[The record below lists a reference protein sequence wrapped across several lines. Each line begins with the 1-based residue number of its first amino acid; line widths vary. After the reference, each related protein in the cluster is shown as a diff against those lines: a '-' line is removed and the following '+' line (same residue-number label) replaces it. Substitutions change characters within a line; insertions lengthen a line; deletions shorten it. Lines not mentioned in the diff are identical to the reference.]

1 MAAAEG
7 PPRLTPAYP
16 VPVPPEPELPLDL
29 DVLVVG
35 AGISGVD
42 AGCRL
47 AMHCP
52 GTTWAVLEARDA
64 IGGTWDLFRYPGI
77 RSDSDMYTLGFP
89 FRPWRGDAAL
99 AAGADIRDYVE
110 DTAREL
116 GVTERLHLGQRVMR
130 LEWSSGAAR
139 WSVTARTADG
149 DVTHTARF
157 VYLATGYYAYETG
170 HVVDFPGQADF
181 AGDVVHPQHWPEGMP
196 LAGRRVVVVG
206 SGATA
211 VTLVPALVA
220 QGAGNATMLQRSP
233 SYVVALPE
241 RDVVAAVLHTLLPA
255 GVAHRLA
262 RGKNVVL
269 STAGYQVLRRFPRA
283 GRRLLR
289 RQALDRLPEGYAVDT
304 HFSPRYDP
312 WDQRLCV
319 APDGDLFD
327 VLSDGRAQVVT
338 DTIERFE
345 RDGVRLRSGALLPA
359 DLVVTA
365 TGLQIEVGGGAEVVL
380 DGVPLDVSS
389 AHVYKGLMLSG
400 VPNLALA
407 LGYTNASWTLRADL
421 SARWFCSL
429 LRHLDRHGHTV
440 ATPRY
445 DEQPVEG
452 EEFRPL
458 LDLTSGYIRRGAHLM
473 PRQGRRR
480 PWRVVQSYL
489 YDLAVMRLGRI
500 DDGRLE
506 LR

>member
-1 MAAAEG
+1 M
-7 PPRLTPAYP
+7 
-16 VPVPPEPELPLDL
+16 PEPASPAVSALDV

-42 AGCRL
+42 AACRL
-47 AMHCP
+47 AMHSP
-52 GTTWAVLEARDA
+52 STAWAVLEAREA

-89 FRPWRGDAAL
+89 FRPWPGAAAI
-99 AAGADIRDYVE
+99 AAGADIRAYVE
-110 DTAREL
+110 ETARAF
-116 GVTERLHLGQRVMR
+116 GVTERLHLGQRVER
-130 LEWSSGAAR
+130 FEWSSPASR
-139 WSVTARTADG
+139 WSVTASTANG
-149 DVTHTARF
+149 QVVHTARL
-157 VYLATGYYAYETG
+157 VYLATGYYSYESG
-170 HVVDFPGQADF
+170 HVVDFPGQDEF
-181 AGDVVHPQHWPEGMP
+181 AGEVVHPQHWPEGMP
-196 LAGRRVVVVG
+196 VAGRRVVVIG

-220 QGAGNATMLQRSP
+220 QGAAGVTMLQRSP
-233 SYVVALPE
+233 SYVAALPG
-241 RDVVAAVLHTLLPA
+241 RDVVAAGLHRVLPA
-255 GVAHRLA
+255 GAAHRA
-262 RGKNVVL
+262 VRGKNVLL
-269 STAGYQVLRRFPRA
+269 STAGYQALRRFPRA

-289 RQALDRLPEGYAVDT
+289 RRVMDRLPEGYAVDT

-327 VLSDGRAQVVT
+327 VLADGRAEVVT
-338 DTIERFE
+338 DTVERFE
-345 RDGVRLRSGALLPA
+345 RDGIRLRSGGWLPA
-359 DLVVTA
+359 DVVVTA
-365 TGLQIEVGGGAEVVL
+365 TGLRIEVGGGAEVVV
-380 DGVPLDVSS
+380 DGQPLDVSA
-389 AHVYKGLMLSG
+389 AHVYKGAMLSD

-407 LGYTNASWTLRADL
+407 VGYTNASWTLRADL

-429 LRHLDRHGHTV
+429 LRYLDRHGYSV
-440 ATPRY
+440 VIPRY
-445 DEQPVEG
+445 DEDPVEG
-452 EEFRPL
+452 QESRPL

-489 YDLAVMRLGRI
+489 YDLAVMRLGPI

>member
-1 MAAAEG
+1 VPDSAPTAD
-7 PPRLTPAYP
+7 PA
-16 VPVPPEPELPLDL
+16 LDV

-42 AGCRL
+42 AACRL
-47 AMHCP
+47 AVHCP

-89 FRPWRGDAAL
+89 FRPWRGDAAI
-99 AAGADIRDYVE
+99 AAGADIRSYVE
-110 DTAREL
+110 ETAREF
-116 GVTERLHLGQRVMR
+116 GVTERLHLGQRVQR
-130 LEWSSGAAR
+130 LAWSSATRR
-139 WSVTARTADG
+139 WSVTAATSNG
-149 DVTHTARF
+149 PVTHTARF
-157 VYLATGYYAYETG
+157 VYLATGYYHYESG
-170 HVVDFPGQADF
+170 HVVDFPGQDDF
-181 AGDVVHPQHWPEGMP
+181 AGELVHPQHWPEGMP
-196 LAGRRVVVVG
+196 VAGRRIVVVG

-220 QGAGNATMLQRSP
+220 EGAAHVTMLQRSP
-233 SYVVALPE
+233 SYVTALPG
-241 RDVVAAVLHTLLPA
+241 RDVVAAALHRVLPSGA
-255 GVAHRLA
+255 AHRVV

-269 STAGYQVLRRFPRA
+269 STIGYQALRRFPDA

-289 RQALDRLPEGYAVDT
+289 RRALDRLPEGYAVDT
-304 HFSPRYDP
+304 HFSPLYDP

-327 VLSDGRAQVVT
+327 VLADGRAEVVT

-345 RDGVRLRSGALLPA
+345 RDGIRLRSGELLPA
-359 DLVVTA
+359 DVVVTA
-365 TGLQIEVGGGAEVVL
+365 TGLRIEVGGGAEVLL
-380 DGVPLDVSS
+380 DGVPLEVPS
-389 AHVYKGLMLSG
+389 AHVYKGVMLSD

-407 LGYTNASWTLRADL
+407 IGYTNASWTLRADL

-429 LRHLDRHGHTV
+429 VRYLDRRGYAV

-445 DEQPVEG
+445 DEGPVDG
-452 EEFRPL
+452 QDSRPL
-458 LDLTSGYIRRGAHLM
+458 LGLSSGYIRRGAHLM